1 MNKKISIIIPVHNAQ
16 EYLQKCLDSII
27 NQTLK
32 EIEIICVNDSSTDN
46 TVGILDNYQQKDS
59 RIKIINTDCKCSG
72 GARNR
77 GLEAANGEY
86 IGFVDADDWVDKD
99 YFEKLYITAK
109 ENSCDI
115 AATSSVVLIE
125 NGKEKSIKYVGAT
138 PADNPVNTIEKK
150 KKCIIATGI
159 CWNKIYRKDFLE
171 KNNIHFKNIHNPS
184 EDNYFSIQAIILAD
198 NILFIDTTSYYYRF
212 VCNSQT
218 KARKTV
224 KDFWVTDIYKQIL
237 DVIDNK
243 NLDSQWKDVILQR
256 AAADIKLYYSEMD
269 KATKKKFSKHLKK
282 TFPEVL
288 KSVIPK
294 NSILKKIF
302 SMTNHDIHKVITII
316 GIKLKIKNKRLIKKI
331 EQQKQMPV

>member
-16 EYLQKCLDSII
+16 EYLPKCLDSII

-46 TVGILDNYQQKDS
+46 TGAILDNYQQKDS
-59 RIKIINTDCKCSG
+59 RIKIINTDCRCSG
-72 GARNR
+72 GTRNR

-99 YFEKLYITAK
+99 YFEKLYNTAK

-125 NGKEKSIKYVGAT
+125 NGEEKSIKYVGAT
-138 PADNPVNTIEKK
+138 PADNPVNTLEKK
-150 KKCIIATGI
+150 EKCIIATGI

-171 KNNIHFKNIHNPS
+171 KNNIHFIEIPTAA
-184 EDNYFSIQAIILAD
+184 EDNYFSALAAIFANQI
-198 NILFIDTTSYYYRF
+198 IFINNSTYYYNF
-212 VCNSQT
+212 VSTSQT
-218 KARKTV
+218 KSLKIE
-224 KDFWVTDIYKQIL
+224 KDFSITDIYKQIL

-243 NLDSQWKDVILQR
+243 NLGNQWKDVILQR

-269 KATKKKFSKHLKK
+269 KATKKKFLKHLKK

-302 SMTNHDIHKVITII
+302 SMTNRDIHKVITIC
-316 GIKLKIKNKRLIKKI
+316 GIKIKFKK
-331 EQQKQMPV
+331 VN

>member
-16 EYLQKCLDSII
+16 EYLPKCLDSII

-32 EIEIICVNDSSTDN
+32 EIEIVCVNDSSTDN
-46 TVGILDNYQQKDS
+46 TGAILDNYQQKDS
-59 RIKIINTDCKCSG
+59 RIKIINTDCRCSG
-72 GARNR
+72 GTRNR

-99 YFEKLYITAK
+99 YFEKLYNTAK

-125 NGKEKSIKYVGAT
+125 NGEEKSIKYVGAT
-138 PADNPVNTIEKK
+138 PADNPVNTLEKK

-171 KNNIHFKNIHNPS
+171 KNNIHFIEIPTAA
-184 EDNYFSIQAIILAD
+184 EDNYFSALAAIFANQI
-198 NILFIDTTSYYYRF
+198 IFINNSTYYYNF
-212 VCNSQT
+212 VSTSQT
-218 KARKTV
+218 KSLKIE
-224 KDFWVTDIYKQIL
+224 KDFSITDIYKQIL

-269 KATKKKFSKHLKK
+269 KATQKKFLKHLKK

-302 SMTNHDIHKVITII
+302 SMTNRDIHKVITIC
-316 GIKLKIKNKRLIKKI
+316 GIKIKFKK
-331 EQQKQMPV
+331 VN

>member
-16 EYLQKCLDSII
+16 EYLPKCLDSII

-32 EIEIICVNDSSTDN
+32 EIEIVCVNDSSTDN
-46 TVGILDNYQQKDS
+46 TGAILDNYQQKDS
-59 RIKIINTDCKCSG
+59 RIKIINTDCRCSG
-72 GARNR
+72 GTRNR

-99 YFEKLYITAK
+99 YFEKLYNTAK

-125 NGKEKSIKYVGAT
+125 NGEEKSIKYVGAT
-138 PADNPVNTIEKK
+138 PADNPVNTLEKK

-171 KNNIHFKNIHNPS
+171 KNNIHFIEIPTAA
-184 EDNYFSIQAIILAD
+184 EDNYFSILATILSDQII
-198 NILFIDTTSYYYRF
+198 FINNTTYYYNS
-212 VCNSQT
+212 VTTSQT
-218 KARKTV
+218 KRLKTE
-224 KDFWVTDIYKQIL
+224 KDFSITNIYKQIL
-237 DVIDNK
+237 DIICNRNIDN
-243 NLDSQWKDVILQR
+243 QWKDIILQR

-269 KATKKKFSKHLKK
+269 KATQKNFLKHLKK

-302 SMTNHDIHKVITII
+302 SMTNHDIHKVITIC
-316 GIKLKIKNKRLIKKI
+316 GIKIKFKK
-331 EQQKQMPV
+331 VN

>member
-59 RIKIINTDCKCSG
+59 RIKIINTDCRCSG
-72 GARNR
+72 GTRNR

-99 YFEKLYITAK
+99 YFEKLYNTAK

-125 NGKEKSIKYVGAT
+125 NGEEKSIKYVGAT
-138 PADNPVNTIEKK
+138 PADNPVNTLEKK

-171 KNNIHFKNIHNPS
+171 KNNIHFIEIPTAA
-184 EDNYFSIQAIILAD
+184 EDNYFSALAAIFANQI
-198 NILFIDTTSYYYRF
+198 IFINNSTYYYNF
-212 VCNSQT
+212 VSTSQT
-218 KARKTV
+218 KSLKIE
-224 KDFWVTDIYKQIL
+224 KDFSITDIYKQIL

-269 KATKKKFSKHLKK
+269 KATQKKFSKHLKK

-302 SMTNHDIHKVITII
+302 S
-316 GIKLKIKNKRLIKKI
+316 IKNSYDKKHKI
-331 EQQKQMPV
+331 ITLLGFKLSFKSGN

>member
-16 EYLQKCLDSII
+16 KYLPKCLDSII

-32 EIEIICVNDSSTDN
+32 EIEIVCVNDSSTDN
-46 TVGILDNYQQKDS
+46 TGAILDNYQQKDS
-59 RIKIINTDCKCSG
+59 RIKIINTDCRCSG
-72 GARNR
+72 GTRNR

-99 YFEKLYITAK
+99 YFEKLYNTAK

-125 NGKEKSIKYVGAT
+125 NGEEKSIKYVGAT
-138 PADNPVNTIEKK
+138 PADNPVNTLEKK

-171 KNNIHFKNIHNPS
+171 KNNIHFIEIPTAA
-184 EDNYFSIQAIILAD
+184 EDNYFSALAAIFANQI
-198 NILFIDTTSYYYRF
+198 IFINNSTYYYNF
-212 VCNSQT
+212 VSTSQT
-218 KARKTV
+218 KSLKIE
-224 KDFWVTDIYKQIL
+224 KDFSITDIYKQIL

-269 KATKKKFSKHLKK
+269 KATQKKFSKHLKK

-302 SMTNHDIHKVITII
+302 SMTNRDIHKVITIC
-316 GIKLKIKNKRLIKKI
+316 GIKIKFKK
-331 EQQKQMPV
+331 VN

>member
-16 EYLQKCLDSII
+16 EYLPKCLDSII

-32 EIEIICVNDSSTDN
+32 EIEIVCVNDSSTDN
-46 TVGILDNYQQKDS
+46 TGAILDNYQQKDS
-59 RIKIINTDCKCSG
+59 RIKIINTDCRCSG
-72 GARNR
+72 GTRNR

-99 YFEKLYITAK
+99 YFEKLYNTAK

-125 NGKEKSIKYVGAT
+125 NGEEKSIKYVGAT
-138 PADNPVNTIEKK
+138 PADNPVNTLEKK

-171 KNNIHFKNIHNPS
+171 KNNIHFIEIPTAA
-184 EDNYFSIQAIILAD
+184 EDNYFSALAAIFANQI
-198 NILFIDTTSYYYRF
+198 IFINNSTYYYNF
-212 VCNSQT
+212 VSTSQT
-218 KARKTV
+218 KSLKIE
-224 KDFWVTDIYKQIL
+224 KDFSITDIYKQIL

-269 KATKKKFSKHLKK
+269 KATQKKFSKHLKK

-302 SMTNHDIHKVITII
+302 SMTNRDIHKVITIC
-316 GIKLKIKNKRLIKKI
+316 GIKIKFKK
-331 EQQKQMPV
+331 VN

>member
-16 EYLQKCLDSII
+16 EYLPKCLDSII

-32 EIEIICVNDSSTDN
+32 EIEIVCVNDSSTDN
-46 TVGILDNYQQKDS
+46 TGAILDNYQQKDS
-59 RIKIINTDCKCSG
+59 RIKIINTDCRCSG
-72 GARNR
+72 GTRNR

-99 YFEKLYITAK
+99 YFEKLYNTAK

-125 NGKEKSIKYVGAT
+125 NGEEKSIKYVGAT
-138 PADNPVNTIEKK
+138 PADNPVNTLEKK

-171 KNNIHFKNIHNPS
+171 KNNIHFIEIPTAA
-184 EDNYFSIQAIILAD
+184 EDNYFSALAAIFANQI
-198 NILFIDTTSYYYRF
+198 IFINNSTYYYNF
-212 VCNSQT
+212 VSTSQT
-218 KARKTV
+218 KSLKIE
-224 KDFWVTDIYKQIL
+224 KDFSITDIYKQIL

-269 KATKKKFSKHLKK
+269 KATQKKFSKHLKK

-302 SMTNHDIHKVITII
+302 S
-316 GIKLKIKNKRLIKKI
+316 IKNSYDKKHKI
-331 EQQKQMPV
+331 ITLLGFKLSFKSGN

>member
-16 EYLQKCLDSII
+16 EYLPKCLDSII

-32 EIEIICVNDSSTDN
+32 EIEIVCVNDSSTDN
-46 TVGILDNYQQKDS
+46 TGAILDNYQQKDS
-59 RIKIINTDCKCSG
+59 RIKIINTDCRCSG
-72 GARNR
+72 GTRNR

-99 YFEKLYITAK
+99 YFEKLYNTAK

-125 NGKEKSIKYVGAT
+125 NGEEKSIKYVGAT
-138 PADNPVNTIEKK
+138 PADNPVNTLEKK

-171 KNNIHFKNIHNPS
+171 KNNIHFIEIPTAA
-184 EDNYFSIQAIILAD
+184 EDNYFSALAAIFANQI
-198 NILFIDTTSYYYRF
+198 IFINNSTYYYNF
-212 VCNSQT
+212 VSTSQT
-218 KARKTV
+218 KSLKIE
-224 KDFWVTDIYKQIL
+224 KDFSITDIYKQIL

-269 KATKKKFSKHLKK
+269 KATKKKFLKHLKK

-302 SMTNHDIHKVITII
+302 S
-316 GIKLKIKNKRLIKKI
+316 IKNSYDKKHKI
-331 EQQKQMPV
+331 ITLLGFKLSFKSGN